1 LLTAKACSDYRN
13 IFVSIAATRHALAR
27 QDEAM
32 DITSMTIPRYVNED
46 KSDMRGIKPGW
57 YAMGGDGSSWLVL
70 LIPVRN
76 ASVQHVK
83 RRTANCTLS
92 WLGPMTDDDDF
103 LRQAQA
109 CCWSAAK
116 AKKPED
122 RAFWL
127 RLAEYW
133 LSLVPKGGEPRTP
146 Q

>member
-1 LLTAKACSDYRN
+1 MNDARRYRGN
-13 IFVSIAATRHALAR
+13 LAR

-32 DITSMTIPRYVNED
+32 DMLLESWSAPRPSTSMTIPRYVNED

-92 WLGPMTDDDDF
+92 WLGDD
-103 LRQAQA
+103 R
-109 CCWSAAK
+109 
-116 AKKPED
+116 
-122 RAFWL
+122 
-127 RLAEYW
+127 
-133 LSLVPKGGEPRTP
+133 
-146 Q
+146 

>member
-1 LLTAKACSDYRN
+1 MKTNPTCAASSRAGMPWAMTAA
-13 IFVSIAATRHALAR
+13 
-27 QDEAM
+27 
-32 DITSMTIPRYVNED
+32 
-46 KSDMRGIKPGW
+46 
-57 YAMGGDGSSWLVL
+57 SWLVL

-92 WLGPMTDDDDF
+92 WLGPMTDDDDI